1 MNVLKPAAAAYLA
14 LFALIL
20 AFPAGRAVGQHTAA
34 KPSLAGTWT
43 LVLVDNVL
51 PDGSRIHLYGA
62 QPHGI
67 LMFDDRGRYSLQILS
82 ADRPRFAS
90 NDKSKGTAEEYQ
102 ASMRGSNS
110 HFGRYT
116 VHNDSTITFHIE
128 HASFPNW
135 EGTEQKRSFTL
146 LSDELKYTVLTP
158 TSGGAKATGEVIWKR
173 AP

>member
-1 MNVLKPAAAAYLA
+1 MNIKPATAAYLVL
-14 LFALIL
+14 LFLTL
-20 AFPAGRAVGQHTAA
+20 AFPASRAFGQHTAP
-34 KPSLAGTWT
+34 KSSLAGTWT

-67 LMFDDRGRYSLQILS
+67 LMFDARGRYALQILS
-82 ADRPRFAS
+82 TGRPRFAS

-102 ASMRGSNS
+102 AAMQGSNS

-116 VHNDSTITFHIE
+116 VHDDSTITFHIE

-146 LSDELKYTVLTP
+146 LGDELKYTVLTP
-158 TSGGAKATGEVIWKR
+158 TTGGAKATGEVIWKR